1 MKKNTIEVTSKV
13 CKSCD
18 TEKPIEDFRL
28 HKSGYRL
35 GKCYVCEKL
44 SWKSRTIKQIT
55 FPGII
60 IPMISKSGEEF
71 DMYTYP
77 VTGTKKVSSKVTEKV
92 LYVPTNISRD
102 VARSLFQKYANVPRN
117 TVSVTSI

>member
-44 SWKSRTIKQIT
+44 SWKIKRRHSEPVTLSIT
-55 FPGII
+55 T
-60 IPMISKSGEEF
+60 KSGNVF
-71 DMYTYP
+71 VGSTVP
-77 VTGTKKVSSKVTEKV
+77 INGGKKITSSYSDKV
-92 LYVPTNISRD
+92 LYVSPSITRDQSRSMFEVYGNVKRNQIS
-102 VARSLFQKYANVPRN
+102 VKLV
-117 TVSVTSI
+117 